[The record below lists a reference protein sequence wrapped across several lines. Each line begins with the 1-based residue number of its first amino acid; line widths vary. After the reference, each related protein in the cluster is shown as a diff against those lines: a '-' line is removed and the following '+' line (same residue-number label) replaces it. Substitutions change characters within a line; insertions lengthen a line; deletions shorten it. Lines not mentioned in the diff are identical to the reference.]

1 VDGRQHTARFA
12 RRLVASG
19 ASLVAVHGR
28 QRGREDARRD
38 GSADLQAVAGVVAAL
53 GNYADDDDD
62 DGSEERGRC
71 AVPVL
76 TNGNVRCVGDVGANL
91 EETAAAGIMVAEQIL
106 RDPALFQ
113 RARREMAVATTTAE
127 QQGPQAPR
135 VVDLAESY
143 VRIVEELERGTL
155 AAVSKE
161 CAGGGSVGRRLRMED
176 GSTHAS
182 NGNMKRYDVQSE
194 NRRKR
199 FQKEEGKKKMRDH
212 EKKKK
217 GAAATTND
225 QFTDENEGGDEKE
238 EEEEEEKEE
247 EEFERMSVWWTNL
260 DVAKAH
266 LRQMLADRGNLA
278 SRNNF
283 KRAPSVAAIIA
294 CFRKRFSITPPI

>member
-1 VDGRQHTARFA
+1 
-12 RRLVASG
+12 
-19 ASLVAVHGR
+19 
-28 QRGREDARRD
+28 
-38 GSADLQAVAGVVAAL
+38 
-53 GNYADDDDD
+53 
-62 DGSEERGRC
+62 
-71 AVPVL
+71 
-76 TNGNVRCVGDVGANL
+76 
-91 EETAAAGIMVAEQIL
+91 
-106 RDPALFQ
+106 
-113 RARREMAVATTTAE
+113 
-127 QQGPQAPR
+127 
-135 VVDLAESY
+135 
-143 VRIVEELERGTL
+143 
-155 AAVSKE
+155 
-161 CAGGGSVGRRLRMED
+161 
-176 GSTHAS
+176 
-182 NGNMKRYDVQSE
+182 
-194 NRRKR
+194 
-199 FQKEEGKKKMRDH
+199 MRDH